1 MSSVFLFTVAVPSF
15 YHKYVFSMKQYNIA
29 SDLWKCWYLLKSGW
43 ITDKRDE
50 KRWKAKLHWRS
61 LFRTSNRVFFS
72 RQSAGLRGDVVVI
85 SWQRG
90 AGHVGT
96 TRPTSKTPELRNTD
110 YTDALFLSLF
120 VTSFYSYLSHF
131 SLFLI
136 SLLPPSFSFSIC
148 WHFQLNCKIWH
159 FCETLTAA
167 SISKWRCGMENTTES
182 EINWNEFQCSET
194 IGTGFFFQVKV
205 SFAISLSFCWSCV
218 FCRFIFL
225 SL

>member
-15 YHKYVFSMKQYNIA
+15 YHNYLFSMKQYNITF
-29 SDLWKCWYLLKSGW
+29 DLWKCWYLLKSGW

-96 TRPTSKTPELRNTD
+96 TRPTSKTPELKNTD

-131 SLFLI
+131 FPLSYIFVTP
-136 SLLPPSFSFSIC
+136 LL
-148 WHFQLNCKIWH
+148 
-159 FCETLTAA
+159 
-167 SISKWRCGMENTTES
+167 
-182 EINWNEFQCSET
+182 
-194 IGTGFFFQVKV
+194 FFFVLLTFPVK
-205 SFAISLSFCWSCV
+205 L
-218 FCRFIFL
+218 
-225 SL
+225 

>member
-15 YHKYVFSMKQYNIA
+15 YHKYVFSMKQYNIT

-96 TRPTSKTPELRNTD
+96 TRPTSKTPELKNTD
-110 YTDALFLSLF
+110 YTDALF
-120 VTSFYSYLSHF
+120 LSHF

-159 FCETLTAA
+159 FCA
-167 SISKWRCGMENTTES
+167 STDSSLYKQM
-182 EINWNEFQCSET
+182 
-194 IGTGFFFQVKV
+194 KV
-205 SFAISLSFCWSCV
+205 
-218 FCRFIFL
+218 RNGK
-225 SL
+225 